1 MSAHQTM
8 PAPLAD
14 RARDAFSRMAAACP
28 EDGKVLGQYMAA
40 LHKKNVIALG
50 EGEAFALTDAEGR
63 AIKATKRMVRLSAEN
78 GGLTQPVYNGPY
90 VISAPGYAMLAHA
103 AGAVVMNAPTVTVD
117 GVAQQNPY
125 VRRGPDGSIIEVHCR
140 AMAFRYNEH
149 GQPMVSD
156 RTTIFDTATY
166 TLADMVGKAKRQK
179 DAFKLLPAGMPAPKP
194 AEEWACYRVDEAVN
208 LWMKITHE
216 EVINFLGQ
224 VLNRKK
230 KALEFAQ
237 TFAQRNALKHL
248 FGLAVVPG
256 QEKNHSISVWD
267 VPVVC
272 WAPSDG
278 GFIRFDTSR
287 YAASTQII
295 EALTEGKP
303 VALPEAQQP
312 IVISRG
318 TEEVQGSDMDDEADP
333 LENPDRYETP
343 QTAAVMP
350 MPDPMPEE
358 QPMPT
363 AEARPLPT
371 PTVAE
376 PPQEARTQADQVD
389 QNQRDHDWTERE
401 LKAWNNLRVAREE
414 FPSEYADALTECGL
428 LDTEVNPGNAGE
440 VLHTLNRILDGGE
453 A

>member
-1 MSAHQTM
+1 MKNEVALVDQ
-8 PAPLAD
+8 AKA
-14 RARDAFSRMAAACP
+14 AFERINKACP
-28 EDGKVLGQYMAA
+28 EDGAVIGRYLAA

-63 AIKATKRMVRLSAEN
+63 NIRATKRTVRLSAEN
-78 GGLTQPVYNGPY
+78 GGLTQPVYNGPF

-179 DAFKLLPAGMPAPKP
+179 DAFKLLPAGMPAPNP

-256 QEKNHSISVWD
+256 QDKNRPVSVWD

-303 VALPEAQQP
+303 VALPESRQP

-318 TEEVQGSDMDDEADP
+318 SDEVQGSDMDDETDP
-333 LENPDRYETP
+333 LENPDRYEVP
-343 QTAAVMP
+343 QTAAAMP
-350 MPDPMPEE
+350 VPEN
-358 QPMPT
+358 QP
-363 AEARPLPT
+363 APT
-371 PTVAE
+371 PETQPHPAPVVDETPPE
-376 PPQEARTQADQVD
+376 P
-389 QNQRDHDWTERE
+389 WTERE
-401 LKAWNNLRVAREE
+401 LKAWNNLQVAREE

-428 LDTEVNPGNAGE
+428 IESEVNPGNAGE
-440 VLHTLNRILDGGE
+440 VLHALNRILDGGE

>member
-1 MSAHQTM
+1 MNTHQNM
-8 PAPLAD
+8 PTPLVD
-14 RARDAFSRMAAACP
+14 RAKEAFGRMAAACP

-63 AIKATKRMVRLSAEN
+63 SIKATRRTVRLSAEN
-78 GGLTQPVYNGPY
+78 GGLTQPVYQGPY

-103 AGAVVMNAPTVTVD
+103 AGAVVMNAPTVIVD

-125 VRRGPDGSIIEVHCR
+125 VQRGPDGSIVEVHCR
-140 AMAFRYNEH
+140 AMAFRYNEN

-166 TLADMVGKAKRQK
+166 TLADMIGKAKKQK
-179 DAFKLLPAGMPAPKP
+179 DAFKLLPAGMPAPNP

-216 EVINFLGQ
+216 EVVNFLGQ

-256 QEKNHSISVWD
+256 QEKGRPISAWD

-287 YAASTQII
+287 YAASTKII
-295 EALTEGKP
+295 EALTEGRP
-303 VALPEAQQP
+303 VALPEAEKP
-312 IVISRG
+312 LVISRG
-318 TEEVQGSDMDDEADP
+318 TEEMSGNDLDSEADP
-333 LENPDRYETP
+333 LENPDIYENAGSSGM
-343 QTAAVMP
+343 AAAEP
-350 MPDPMPEE
+350 LPEE
-358 QPMPT
+358 EPG
-363 AEARPLPT
+363 LPEREISA
-371 PTVAE
+371 PAPESAPRAE
-376 PPQEARTQADQVD
+376 PGEPT
-389 QNQRDHDWTERE
+389 WTPEQMRE
-401 LKAWNNLRVAREE
+401 WDNLRVAREE
-414 FPSEYADALTECGL
+414 FPDEYARALVELGLTEQ
-428 LDTEVNPGNAGE
+428 DVTPGTAGE
-440 VLHTLNRILDGGE
+440 INHAISRTLDMAGGVE
-453 A
+453 DL

>member
-303 VALPEAQQP
+303 VTLPEAQQP

-343 QTAAVMP
+343 QTAAAMP
-350 MPDPMPEE
+350 MPDDQPAPAPET
-358 QPMPT
+358 QPHSVPAVDET
-363 AEARPLPT
+363 SP
-371 PTVAE
+371 E
-376 PPQEARTQADQVD
+376 P
-389 QNQRDHDWTERE
+389 WTERE
-401 LKAWNNLRVAREE
+401 LKAWNNLQVAREE

>member
-1 MSAHQTM
+1 MGAVIGRY
-8 PAPLAD
+8 L
-14 RARDAFSRMAAACP
+14 
-28 EDGKVLGQYMAA
+28 AA

-63 AIKATKRMVRLSAEN
+63 NIRATRRTVRLSAEN
-78 GGLTQPVYNGPY
+78 GGLTQPVYNGPF

-179 DAFKLLPAGMPAPKP
+179 DAFKLLPSGMPAPNP

-256 QEKNHSISVWD
+256 QDKNRPVSVWD

-303 VALPEAQQP
+303 VALPESRQP

-318 TEEVQGSDMDDEADP
+318 SDEVQGSDMDDEADP
-333 LENPDRYETP
+333 LENPDRYEAP
-343 QTAAVMP
+343 QTAAAM
-350 MPDPMPEE
+350 PMPEE
-358 QPMPT
+358 QPAPVPEPRLHP
-363 AEARPLPT
+363 APAVDET
-371 PTVAE
+371 PPE
-376 PPQEARTQADQVD
+376 P
-389 QNQRDHDWTERE
+389 WTERE
-401 LKAWNNLRVAREE
+401 LKEWNNLQVG
-414 FPSEYADALTECGL
+414 P
-428 LDTEVNPGNAGE
+428 
-440 VLHTLNRILDGGE
+440 
-453 A
+453 

>member
-1 MSAHQTM
+1 MNNNNNALNN
-8 PAPLAD
+8 LAD
-14 RARDAFSRMAAACP
+14 TAREAFGRVQSACP
-28 EDGKVLGQYMAA
+28 EDAKVIGTYLGA

-50 EGEAFALTDAEGR
+50 DGEAFALTDAEGR
-63 AIKATKRMVRLSAEN
+63 SIKATKRIVRLSAEN
-78 GGLTQPVYNGPY
+78 GGLTQPVWNGPF
-90 VISAPGYAMLAHA
+90 VISAPGYGMLAHA

-117 GVAQQNPY
+117 GVPQQNPY

-140 AMAFRYNEH
+140 AMAFRYNEN

-166 TLADMVGKAKRQK
+166 ALSDMVGKAKKTK
-179 DAFKLLPAGMPAPKP
+179 DAFKLLPSSMPAPKP

-208 LWMKITHE
+208 LWMRISHD

-248 FGLAVVPG
+248 FGLSVVPG
-256 QEKNHSISVWD
+256 QDKNRPGSVWD

-272 WAPSDG
+272 WSPSDG
-278 GFIRFDTSR
+278 GFIRFDTAR
-287 YAASTQII
+287 YAASSKII
-295 EALTEGKP
+295 SALTEGKP

-318 TEEVQGSDMDDEADP
+318 SDEVRGADMDEEADP
-333 LENPDRYETP
+333 LENPDRYEAP
-343 QTAAVMP
+343 QTAAAI
-350 MPDPMPEE
+350 PEE
-358 QPMPT
+358 QSTPMT
-363 AEARPLPT
+363 VEAKPAPA
-371 PTVAE
+371 PTVDE
-376 PPQEARTQADQVD
+376 TPPEV
-389 QNQRDHDWTERE
+389 WTDRE
-401 LKAWNNLRVAREE
+401 WKAWNNLNVAREE
-414 FPSEYADALTECGL
+414 FPTEYADALAECGL
-428 LDTEVNPGNAGE
+428 IESEVNPGNAAE
-440 VLHTLNRILDGGE
+440 VSSALNRILDGGE

>member
-1 MSAHQTM
+1 MKTE
-8 PAPLAD
+8 LALVD
-14 RARDAFSRMAAACP
+14 QARAAFARVKAACP
-28 EDGKVLGQYMAA
+28 EDGAIIGNYLAA
-40 LHKKNVIALG
+40 LHKKNVVALG

-63 AIKATKRMVRLSAEN
+63 GIRATKRTVRLSAEN
-78 GGLTQPVYNGPY
+78 GGLTRPIWDGPY
-90 VISAPGYAMLAHA
+90 VISAPGYGMLAHA
-103 AGAVVMNAPTVTVD
+103 AGAVVMNAPTVIVD
-117 GVAQQNPY
+117 GVPQQNPY
-125 VRRGPDGSIIEVHCR
+125 VRRGKDGSIVEVHCR
-140 AMAFRYNEH
+140 AMAFRYNEN

-166 TLADMVGKAKRQK
+166 TLSDMISKAKKAK
-179 DAFKLLPAGMPAPKP
+179 DAYKLLPAASPAPKP
-194 AEEWACYRVDEAVN
+194 TDEWACYRVDEAVN
-208 LWMKITHE
+208 LWMRITHD
-216 EVINFLGQ
+216 EVISFLGQ

-256 QEKNHSISVWD
+256 QGKNQPIPVWD

-272 WAPSDG
+272 WTPSDG
-278 GFIRFDTSR
+278 GLIRFDTAR

-303 VALPEAQQP
+303 VALPEAHQP

-318 TEEVQGSDMDDEADP
+318 SDEVQGADMDEEADP
-333 LENPDRYETP
+333 LENPDRYET
-343 QTAAVMP
+343 AATT
-350 MPDPMPEE
+350 PMPEE

-371 PTVAE
+371 PAVAE
-376 PPQEARTQADQVD
+376 TPSPEP
-389 QNQRDHDWTERE
+389 WTERE
-401 LKAWNNLRVAREE
+401 LKAWNNLHVAREE
-414 FPSEYADALTECGL
+414 FPSEYAEALTDCGL
-428 LDTEVNPGNAGE
+428 RDTEVNPGNADE

>member
-1 MSAHQTM
+1 MKNEVALVDQ
-8 PAPLAD
+8 AKA
-14 RARDAFSRMAAACP
+14 AFERVNKACP
-28 EDGKVLGQYMAA
+28 EDGAVIGRYLAA

-63 AIKATKRMVRLSAEN
+63 NIRATRRTVRLSAEN
-78 GGLTQPVYNGPY
+78 GGLTQPVYNGPF

-179 DAFKLLPAGMPAPKP
+179 DAFKLLPSGMPAPNP

-256 QEKNHSISVWD
+256 QDKNRPVSVWD

-303 VALPEAQQP
+303 VALPESRQP

-318 TEEVQGSDMDDEADP
+318 SDEVQGSDMDDEADP
-333 LENPDRYETP
+333 LENPDRYEAP
-343 QTAAVMP
+343 QTAAAM
-350 MPDPMPEE
+350 PMPEE
-358 QPMPT
+358 QPAPVPEPRLHP
-363 AEARPLPT
+363 APAVDET
-371 PTVAE
+371 PPE
-376 PPQEARTQADQVD
+376 P
-389 QNQRDHDWTERE
+389 WTERE
-401 LKAWNNLRVAREE
+401 LKVWNNLQVAREE

-428 LDTEVNPGNAGE
+428 IESEVNPGNAGE
-440 VLHTLNRILDGGE
+440 VLHALNRILDGGE